1 MARYFSCGDLGSL
14 GGFMNK
20 LYGAFALIF
29 LTGCIA
35 DNNTRQTQGPSIDPI
50 TINVPKT
57 ETVNLDKVVD
67 DTAARVSSD
76 IKTEV
81 SKNNSQLSGWINGMI
96 HQLKTDIGKLFE
108 AHVQATL
115 NASNEM
121 SANIRTNMS
130 ELIKAQISLSTQL
143 QMQNKINAE
152 LRAELNTKIGVI
164 EELKIANSSLKAEVK
179 AQGQIAANAQIGKNT
194 FEQQIKDIK
203 QTFESKA
210 GRDVNMYPP
219 QAVETIK
226 STYHFFLGI
235 IGALCTLAT
244 TIIGMSFKYSRQRAE
259 RRFELERKRS
269 DEIHELLTSALVY
282 VPKERAEQIE
292 TRMQRKHNG

>member
-1 MARYFSCGDLGSL
+1 
-14 GGFMNK
+14 
-20 LYGAFALIF
+20 
-29 LTGCIA
+29 
-35 DNNTRQTQGPSIDPI
+35 
-50 TINVPKT
+50 
-57 ETVNLDKVVD
+57 
-67 DTAARVSSD
+67 
-76 IKTEV
+76 
-81 SKNNSQLSGWINGMI
+81 
-96 HQLKTDIGKLFE
+96 
-108 AHVQATL
+108 
-115 NASNEM
+115 
-121 SANIRTNMS
+121 
-130 ELIKAQISLSTQL
+130 
-143 QMQNKINAE
+143 MQNKINAE